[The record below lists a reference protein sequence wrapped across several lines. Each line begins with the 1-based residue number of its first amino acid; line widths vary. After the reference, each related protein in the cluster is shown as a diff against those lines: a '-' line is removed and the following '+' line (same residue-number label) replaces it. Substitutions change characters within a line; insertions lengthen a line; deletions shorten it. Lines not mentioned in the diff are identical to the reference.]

1 MDPVALVAG
10 PSGMFNARRLRG
22 PLCQMSC
29 EGGEIEEGIDVE
41 RFAAD
46 IERGPTVECVKLVLR
61 GITRG
66 GSDW

>member
-1 MDPVALVAG
+1 
-10 PSGMFNARRLRG
+10 
-22 PLCQMSC
+22 MSC